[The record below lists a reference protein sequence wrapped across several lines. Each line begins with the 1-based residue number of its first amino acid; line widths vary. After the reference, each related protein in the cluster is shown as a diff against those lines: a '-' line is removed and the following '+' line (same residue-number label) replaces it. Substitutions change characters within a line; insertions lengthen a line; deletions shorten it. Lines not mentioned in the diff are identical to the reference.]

1 MTIYINSDYR
11 CYTQPGEGLRAVACD
26 WADGKC
32 AAYIEGMRYIPQGET
47 WTRADGAVFTGEAVC
62 AAQDAAALLAVQAA
76 YEQQQATQRVTD
88 TQLAVA
94 ESYETMQDELTALRL
109 ALAEI
114 YESMEV

>member
-1 MTIYINSDYR
+1 MTIYLDNDYR
-11 CYTQPGEGLRAVACD
+11 CYTQPAEGLRAVACD

-32 AAYIEGMRYIPQGET
+32 AAYIEGMRYIPQGES
-47 WTRADGAVFTGEAVC
+47 WTRADGAVFAGEAIC
-62 AAQDAAALLAVQAA
+62 ATQDAASLLAMQAA